1 MFVLDILVYPTS
13 KYSNIAIFAKIVVVI
28 AGAPTQTFC
37 TFNGDARL
45 ISGANRAREIIF
57 ERDSN

>member
-1 MFVLDILVYPTS
+1 MFVLDILVYPTCFICNYRRHS
-13 KYSNIAIFAKIVVVI
+13 GGANTNILLDDEVL
-28 AGAPTQTFC
+28 

-45 ISGANRAREIIF
+45 ISGANRAREIIT